1 MNIYIY
7 ILNIFYSQRNI
18 MRWLQEEEQREIT
31 VLGSFWIELILLK
44 LEIKNW
50 KYCSKIIFKCVNST
64 VRPIFNKKSDWK
76 LKFVGSLNSIWVYS
90 SQENSQN
97 LRLLFMNS
105 AWTVAVIA
113 QVPLKRGLKKKKRV
127 KRKCKTQNVYPNP
140 A

>member
-76 LKFVGSLNSIWVYS
+76 LKFVGSLNSIWVHY

-105 AWTVAVIA
+105 AWTVSVTA
-113 QVPLKRGLKKKKRV
+113 QVPLKRGLKKKKS
-127 KRKCKTQNVYPNP
+127 KTQT
-140 A
+140 